1 MLTVSSF
8 EALPASPGIVSQ
20 LAGARRARPYTARV
34 LPSLL
39 VFAASLALLLLAAR
53 YFTLSAER
61 VGLALGMSPF
71 AIGVLIVAAGTSLP
85 ELVASIVATSRGSSE
100 IVIGN
105 VLGANLS
112 NLLLVTGVVA
122 VAASG
127 GVRLGEQY
135 ILIDLHFLVGS
146 ALLLALALRDGVL
159 GRVEGLVLL
168 VAFAVYLLYLIRE
181 GRTETDLTL
190 GGDAAAERAPAPF
203 PWRDVVVLALGA
215 GFIYLGA
222 SYTIASLETIAR
234 LAGVAPDLVA
244 LTLLSLGTTLPE
256 LVVSATAAR
265 AGKADV
271 AIGNVLGS
279 CVFNTL
285 VVTGTASLVSPLVA
299 TQEMRELPLPV
310 FGAGSVLFYLL
321 TLDKR
326 VSRWE
331 GLLLLLVY
339 AMFILEVARLV

>member
-1 MLTVSSF
+1 
-8 EALPASPGIVSQ
+8 

-122 VAASG
+122 VAAS